1 MGQLSGM
8 QGVVI
13 ETYGLDSMV
22 AISVAF
28 REKSFVFIVATVVV
42 RGGGLQE
49 SAIQFA
55 YCTSLRQRSFVVV
68 A

>member
-1 MGQLSGM
+1 
-8 QGVVI
+8 
-13 ETYGLDSMV
+13 MV
-22 AISVAF
+22 AIGVAF

-49 SAIQFA
+49 SAIQFT
-55 YCTSLRQRSFVVV
+55 YCASLRWRSFVVV

>member
-1 MGQLSGM
+1 M

-22 AISVAF
+22 AIGVAF

-49 SAIQFA
+49 SAIEFA
-55 YCTSLRQRSFVVV
+55 YCASLRRPSFVVV

>member
-42 RGGGLQE
+42 RGGLQE